1 MSTETGTATGRDT
14 SRIHNIGYRSYDGK
28 RLGRAYARRSLYSQT
43 LRGSFGLGRSAK
55 SKVLPMLL
63 FGVMTLVAAILVA
76 VSMAAPDASKLVV
89 KYTSYAIYLQAVIGL
104 FIAAQ
109 APQAVSRDL
118 RFKSVPLY
126 FSRPIERA
134 DYVVAKLAATASA
147 LFILTGAPLLVL
159 YVGSLLA
166 KFDFVDQT
174 KWFGQGL
181 VSVAL
186 LSVLFAGLGLVM
198 AALTPRRG
206 FGVAAVIAVLT
217 ISYGAVSTVQA
228 IAWETGSPGAVE
240 WLGLLSPMRDRR
252 RTDRVPRRDL
262 RLPRRGRPG
271 GRYGRGLPVRCSRAR
286 RRLVRRPDAPLPE
299 GRAVTTIEI
308 DHTSRWFGNVVA
320 VNDVSMTVGPGVT
333 GLLGPNGAGKSTLIN
348 MMGGFLAPS
357 TGKVTLGGRPIGATR
372 ASTRRSASSRS
383 GKGCTTS

>member
-1 MSTETGTATGRDT
+1 MSTETKAAAGRDT
-14 SRIHNIGYRSYDGK
+14 SRIHNIGYRSYDGR

-76 VSMAAPDASKLVV
+76 VSMVTPDSTKLVI

-134 DYVVAKLAATASA
+134 DYVLAKLAATASA
-147 LFILTGAPLLVL
+147 LFILTGAPLLIL

-228 IAWETGSPGAVE
+228 IAC
-240 WLGLLSPMRDRR
+240 D
-252 RTDRVPRRDL
+252 PRPL
-262 RLPRRGRPG
+262 FPG
-271 GRYGRGLPVRCSRAR
+271 GRGLSYDRDRCARNRTFIGSLGRVRGGNWNPWRRSVREIGECRTRVRLGPPVR
-286 RRLVRRPDAPLPE
+286 
-299 GRAVTTIEI
+299 
-308 DHTSRWFGNVVA
+308 
-320 VNDVSMTVGPGVT
+320 
-333 GLLGPNGAGKSTLIN
+333 
-348 MMGGFLAPS
+348 
-357 TGKVTLGGRPIGATR
+357 
-372 ASTRRSASSRS
+372 SSS
-383 GKGCTTS
+383 EWQP